1 MSLRRLVVIV
11 FAVVEAT
18 GAAMLTA
25 AVVGGIYGEWAEA
38 RAIAA
43 GALAVIAGAELIR
56 RGATRP
62 GELTVREAFA
72 AVGLSWCAMV
82 AVGTLPYLVTGS
94 IGSLTDVVFETS
106 SGFTTTG
113 ATVVALPESLP
124 YAVLW
129 WRALTQW
136 MGGMGIIVLSIVV
149 LPLLGVGG
157 VQLARAEYPG
167 GQPDR
172 LTPRFRET
180 AKRLWLVYAALT
192 AVCAL
197 LYAFS
202 DMNVFDSIT
211 HSFTTLATGGFST
224 RSESLAAF
232 NAYAQWVAITF
243 MFLGG
248 MSFVLHLKALR
259 NPTVYLRSAELRLF
273 ALILLAASALIAIG
287 TWGGTAADT
296 IRDGVFTAVS
306 IVTTTGYTIADWG
319 QWVDAVQVAVLGL
332 MFVGGMAGSTSG
344 SIKVYRLGILYQGSR
359 ADMRRFIHPRGV
371 FVTRLGHQH
380 VPDRV
385 AESVQSFFIL
395 YMFIF
400 MTGIL
405 AFTTIESL
413 SGIDIDLA
421 TSVSSVASAMG
432 NIGPGLSEVGPLETF
447 ADVPGAGKWLLA
459 FLMIVGRL
467 EIFPIILLFTR
478 ELWRR

>member
-1 MSLRRLVVIV
+1 MSLRRLTFIV
-11 FAVVEAT
+11 ASVVEGT

-25 AVVGGIYGEWAEA
+25 AMVAVVYGEWEEA
-38 RAIAA
+38 RAITVAA
-43 GALAVIAGAELIR
+43 VLVVVGADLVR
-56 RGATRP
+56 RRSFRP
-62 GELTVREAFA
+62 GELTMREGFA

-82 AVGTLPYLVTGS
+82 AVGTLPFIVTGS
-94 IGSLTDVVFETS
+94 VGGITEIVFETS

-113 ATVVALPESLP
+113 ATVLDRPEALAYS
-124 YAVLW
+124 VLW

-136 MGGMGIIVLSIVV
+136 LGGMGIIVLSIAI

-157 VQLARAEYPG
+157 LQLARAEYPG

-192 AVCAL
+192 AAAAL
-197 LYAFS
+197 FYSFS
-202 DMNVFDSIT
+202 DMSVFDSIT

-224 RSESLAAF
+224 KTDSLAAF
-232 NAYAQWVAITF
+232 NAYAQWVAIVF

-248 MSFVLHLKALR
+248 VSFALHFRALR
-259 NPTVYLRSAELRLF
+259 RPAEYVRNAELRLY
-273 ALILLAASALIAIG
+273 ALILLAASVFIVAG
-287 TWGGTAADT
+287 TWGGAVADGV
-296 IRDGVFTAVS
+296 RDGVFTSVA

-319 QWVDAVQVAVLGL
+319 MWGDGIQVLVLGL

-371 FVTRLGHQH
+371 FVTRLGHQQ
-380 VPDRV
+380 VPDRI

-405 AFTTIESL
+405 ALATIESMV
-413 SGIDIDLA
+413 GIHVDLI
-421 TSVSSVASAMG
+421 TTVSAVASALG
-432 NIGPGLSEVGPLETF
+432 NIGPGLNDVGPLEDF
-447 ADVPGAGKWLLA
+447 ASIPTAGKWLLS

-467 EIFPIILLFTR
+467 EIFPILLLFTR
-478 ELWRR
+478 EMWRR